1 MMFTK
6 NRCRL
11 LATWLTSAGLAA
23 CTAPVTEDTHGDW
36 QAAVVGGDDAA
47 PGAWPWQAQ
56 LSVPGYAHWCGGSL
70 LNEEWVVT
78 AAHCVE
84 GFAPGDVTVRLGV
97 HQRSSIDGWVQARTA
112 IQLEIRPDYGTPT
125 VLDNDVALIRMN
137 GPVLYTARVQ
147 PISIAATDPPANTPA
162 LVSGWGNTAPG
173 SGASDI
179 LQEGVL
185 PVRDATTCNAAGTLP
200 GTVTS
205 TMLCAGYE
213 TGDTGGCHGDSG
225 GPLVVASGFSNGWRL
240 IGSVSWGQGYFCGTY
255 TVFARLSQFAS
266 WIAGIAGG
274 SGVYGDATG
283 DGCVDQADYDF
294 VGANYGTPPAVD
306 PAADL
311 NLDGVVSYPD
321 LTIVLQN
328 WGEGC

>member
-1 MMFTK
+1 MTPVGSSTAGRATDRPSTRPRAHRAAARKSTGATLRVSPVKPAERRIQMMFTQ

-78 AAHCVE
+78 AGHCVE
-84 GFAPGDVTVRLGV
+84 GFAPGNVTVRLGV
-97 HQRSSIDGWVQARTA
+97 HQRSSFDGWVQARTA

-147 PISIAATDPPANTPA
+147 P
-162 LVSGWGNTAPG
+162 
-173 SGASDI
+173 
-179 LQEGVL
+179 
-185 PVRDATTCNAAGTLP
+185 
-200 GTVTS
+200 
-205 TMLCAGYE
+205 
-213 TGDTGGCHGDSG
+213 
-225 GPLVVASGFSNGWRL
+225 
-240 IGSVSWGQGYFCGTY
+240 
-255 TVFARLSQFAS
+255 
-266 WIAGIAGG
+266 
-274 SGVYGDATG
+274 
-283 DGCVDQADYDF
+283 
-294 VGANYGTPPAVD
+294 
-306 PAADL
+306 
-311 NLDGVVSYPD
+311 
-321 LTIVLQN
+321 
-328 WGEGC
+328 